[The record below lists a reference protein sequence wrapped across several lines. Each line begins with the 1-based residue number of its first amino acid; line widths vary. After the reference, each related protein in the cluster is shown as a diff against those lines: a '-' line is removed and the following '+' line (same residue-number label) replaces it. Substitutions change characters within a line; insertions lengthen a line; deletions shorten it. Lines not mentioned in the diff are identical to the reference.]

1 MFKLYFATPEKKV
14 VSDADLEEIRVP
26 AFSGELDI
34 LPGHAP
40 LMTTLDAGILR
51 YRLKDSPQEHKL
63 AISWGYCQ
71 VSSDGVTVLVEEAAH
86 GDELDLKVIEQHL
99 QENENRLASESLDD
113 FEWEK
118 VQHEIARLRAEVNLL
133 NEKNQH

>member
-26 AFSGELDI
+26 GFSGELDI

-40 LMTTLDAGILR
+40 IMTTLEPGILR
-51 YRLKDSPQEHKL
+51 YRLKGSEIQEKM

-71 VSSDGVTVLVEEAAH
+71 VSSDGVTVLVEEATH
-86 GDELDLKVIEQHL
+86 GEDVEVKAIEKELQ
-99 QENENRLASESLDD
+99 QNEVRLATESLDD
-113 FEWEK
+113 YQWEY
-118 VQHEIARLRAEVNLL
+118 VQHEIGRLQAEINLI
-133 NEKNQH
+133 NESKH